1 MDFTRTSTV
10 AVVTLAVLGAVLLT
24 GCGSTKIYTQD
35 KTVEYQG
42 SIYNVSEARQLSTRV
57 EGTAA
62 VGDVVN
68 LQGYDSKRFEAL
80 VKERG
85 PITVSSIISLDD
97 KDIVY
102 EQKQLQKGRDFSR
115 MQESLQDAYEDL
127 ARFMADGK
135 KTQLKLE

>member
-1 MDFTRTSTV
+1 MDFPRTSTV
-10 AVVTLAVLGAVLLT
+10 AGVTLAVIGAFLLT
-24 GCGSTKIYTQD
+24 GCGSTKIYTPD

-42 SIYNVSEARQLSTRV
+42 SIYNVSEAKQLSTRV
-57 EGTAA
+57 EGAA
-62 VGDVVN
+62 AAGDVVN
-68 LQGYDSKRFEAL
+68 LKGYDSKRFEAL

-102 EQKQLQKGRDFSR
+102 EQKQLQKGRDFVR

-135 KTQLKLE
+135 KTQLKL